1 MLMSSVTLAQKITVK
16 QSQIPGWQ
24 KEWKQVD
31 SLSDIGL
38 PKSAMVVVDRI
49 YSASKSGKDLPQ
61 FIKAV
66 IYKIKL
72 NSYFRQD
79 FLEGTIGDLEK
90 EIKLSGEPSKQILQS
105 ILAEVYN
112 KYYQNNRYRF
122 QDRTRI
128 AGVKADSLPSWDEN
142 TITSVIYQNYL
153 ASLQNEK
160 LLKSISILDYKAIIE
175 VPESGFNDKK
185 SPRADFEKAMVL
197 RPALYDF
204 LAHRALDF
212 FTSTSGPA
220 HISAFGF
227 HMDNPAFFSPTD
239 EFTRISLPVSDSLSQ
254 DLQAVKFFQ
263 KIVSFHQNDKNPEA
277 LIDAE
282 LARFAFVKDKA
293 VTANNDSLYLDALKK
308 LENRF
313 KDSPCSAGISFA
325 IAKFYQEQGS
335 SREKDSR
342 YKYDL
347 KQALEICASS
357 IKRFPASD
365 GAKNCSILADEI
377 RNREVEIKNEAVVS
391 PGNPSLALISYKN
404 LVKVNLRLIKV
415 DQVIWETKK
424 EKQREELTSY
434 LASLKPFKTWGQALP
449 DFGDFRNHSLEIM
462 LEGCNPGI
470 YVILACSDS
479 SFSNSAKLLTHSDF
493 TVSSINYISR
503 RNKNGRISLYIFNRY
518 NGLAIPGI
526 IVETWEKNYNYRSR
540 DWETRKTGTLISDSS
555 GFATIPAPVSGAK
568 INNLYCKL
576 IYAEDV
582 LVTSN
587 FYQYPVT
594 PVNERAVKQTAF
606 FTDRAIYRPGQ
617 TVYFKGLLMEK
628 KGEQTRLLC
637 GEATTVILTDVN
649 SRRISEQ
656 VFKTNEFGSFNG
668 SFIAPSDVLPGGM
681 RIYNESGSISF
692 SVEQYKRPT
701 FELSFDPL
709 EGNYKLNETLAV
721 KGKAMAYAGNAI
733 SQATVKYRVVRRAR
747 FPWWQRWYIPF
758 PSSPEV
764 EIANG
769 KAKTAEDGS
778 FSFSFTALPDLSIPR
793 SSLPVFD
800 FSIKADVTDMNGE
813 TQSLEQAVSVGYKS
827 LLLSVNVPAKLNL
840 QNDSLVKFRACN
852 LNGRSTPVKLSVSM
866 YKLRIPSRAFLKRSW
881 EIPDT
886 CLIAEHTFHES
897 FPGFSYGNEG
907 DTSTWK
913 PSWEIVNTVLN
924 LASDSVINIRQY
936 SENAGGPHHIGPGV
950 YQINMSAD
958 DPFGEK
964 VSLKRFFTVYDPAS
978 AELPGTPANWFVPLK
993 TSAKP
998 GETASFLIGS
1008 GEKNVNVMYEIFA
1021 GDSLVSRKWIKLGS
1035 NQMRIDIPVTEN
1047 YRGNFFVNFVFSKF
1061 NRTFQN
1067 SQLVKVPFPDN
1078 KLNIA
1083 IESFRSKILPGQK
1096 EQWKIRIST
1105 ADKKPAVAEFLASM
1119 YDASLDAFR
1128 ANDFAFDIARRFF
1141 GANPWNTGGDYLT
1154 CSGSASGILAS
1165 GSYTEP
1171 QYPQLNWFGINYF
1184 VSGPYPMMLKAGR
1197 PNRGGLAGGKADM
1210 MVAQDVNPGET
1221 APPETE
1227 AVTAL
1232 EVVKEEKPAASPEKP
1247 DFQLRRDFRET
1258 AFFYPCLVTDSTG
1271 EISLGFTAPDALTRW
1286 KFQGFAHT
1294 HQLEYNLLEKE
1305 LVTQKDLMVM
1315 PNAPRFVRQGDILVF
1330 SSRVV
1335 NLSDQELKAVVHIE
1349 LLNGLSMKPLDSLVE
1364 GAVKQEIVLPKGG
1377 SAAVSWNIRI
1387 PDDPS
1392 LSLLEYRIIAQSGTF
1407 SDGEEK
1413 LIPVLPNRIMVT
1425 ESLPLPVR
1433 DKGSFDFNFD
1443 KLRSSSAEKTIK
1455 NYRLTLE
1462 FASNPAWYA
1471 VQALPALNEK
1481 QYEDACSTF
1490 GAFYSNSIAAW
1501 IMGSDPK
1508 IKAVFESWKSLTP
1521 NALLSNLEKNS
1532 QLKSLLLQQTPWVAE
1547 AKTETG
1553 NRLKLGLYFDP
1564 DNLKMNLQKNLS
1576 RLQKLQTADGGF
1588 TWFEG
1593 MPESRFISQEIIG
1606 GLAHLEHLGVPVT
1619 GGDPQLKQMLVK
1631 GVQYMD
1637 EAFMKNYEDMKRFKA
1652 SQMKDNNLG
1661 TLEIQY
1667 LYARSYFLADEP
1679 IPVNLKEALGYFL
1692 QQSGQYWTKQDLS
1705 SQAMIALALDRFG
1718 KKDISSLIIKSLS
1731 ERALHSPELGMYWAQ
1746 AGGYY
1751 WQQAPVETQALLIEA
1766 YDEVAGDSKA
1776 VDEMK
1781 IWLLKQKQTQSWTSS
1796 RATAE
1801 ACYALLLRGTNLLS
1815 EDPKIIITLG
1825 KIKIDPSQHTDV
1837 TREAG
1842 TGYFSMSWS
1851 GNEITPDMGVVR
1863 VSKSGTG
1870 VAWGALY
1877 WQYFE
1882 NLDRI
1887 TSAQTSLKLEKKLF
1901 IEKNTPSGP
1910 VLELVKDKANLKTG
1924 DKLKVRIVLST
1935 DRALEFVHMGDQRA
1949 SAFEPM
1955 SATLSA
1961 YHYQDGLGYYQSTT
1975 DASTDFFFDYVPR
1988 GTYVFEYPLLVNAAG
2003 EYANGI
2009 TSIQCMYAPEFSAHS
2024 EGIRVIV
2031 TK

>member
-1 MLMSSVTLAQKITVK
+1 MLMSSTLAQKNTVK
-16 QSQIPGWQ
+16 QAQNPGWQ

-38 PKSAMVVVDRI
+38 PKSAMLVVDRI

-66 IYKIKL
+66 IYRIKL

-90 EIKLSGEPSKQILQS
+90 EIRQSGEPSRQILQS

-128 AGVKADSLPSWDEN
+128 ADVKIDSLPSWDAN
-142 TITSVIYQNYL
+142 TVTVVIYHNYL

-185 SPRADFEKAMVL
+185 SLVPDLEKAVIL
-197 RPALYDF
+197 RPSLFDF

-212 FTSTSGPA
+212 FTSTSGPPN
-220 HISAFGF
+220 ISAFGF
-227 HMDNPAFFSPTD
+227 HMNGPTFFAPAD
-239 EFTRISLPVSDSLSQ
+239 EFTRMSLSVSDSLSQ
-254 DLQAVKFFQ
+254 DLQALKIFQ
-263 KIVSFHQNDKNPEA
+263 KIVSFHQNDKNQEA
-277 LIDAE
+277 LVDAE

-293 VTANNDSLYLDALKK
+293 STANNDSLYLDALKK

-313 KDSPCSAGISFA
+313 KDSPVSAGILFA
-325 IAKFYQEQGS
+325 LARFYHEQGS
-335 SREKDSR
+335 SREKDPR
-342 YKYDL
+342 HKYDL
-347 KQALEICASS
+347 KQALEMCASAV
-357 IKRFPASD
+357 KRFPASD
-365 GAKNCSILADEI
+365 GAKNCSILAGEI
-377 RNREVEIKNEAVVS
+377 RNKDVEIKNEAVVS
-391 PGNPSLALISYKN
+391 PGNPSITLISFKN
-404 LVKVNLRLIKV
+404 LEKVYLRMIKV
-415 DQVIWETKK
+415 DRLAWEAKK
-424 EKQREELTSY
+424 EKLNREELTGF
-434 LASLKPFKTWGQALP
+434 LASLKPFRTWGQALP

-479 SFSNSAKLLTHSDF
+479 SFSNSAKLLTYSDF
-493 TVSSINYISR
+493 AVSSINYISR
-503 RNKNGRISLYIFNRY
+503 RNKNGSISLYVFSRD
-518 NGLAIPGI
+518 NGLAMPGI
-526 IVETWEKNYNYRSR
+526 TVETWEKNYNYRSR
-540 DWETRKTGTLISDSS
+540 DWETRKTGSLISDGS
-555 GFATIPAPVSGAK
+555 GFATIPAPVSGAR

-576 IYAEDV
+576 IHAEDV

-594 PVNERAVKQTAF
+594 PANDRAVKQTAF

-637 GEATTVILTDVN
+637 GEATTVVLTDVN

-668 SFIAPSDVLPGGM
+668 SFIAPADVLPGGM

-709 EGNYKLNETLAV
+709 ESNYKLNETLAV

-733 SQATVKYRVVRRAR
+733 SQATVTYRVVRRAR
-747 FPWWQRWYIPF
+747 FPWWERWYMPF

-778 FSFSFTALPDLSIPR
+778 FSFSFTALPDLSIPG
-793 SSLPVFD
+793 SSGPVFD

-827 LLLSVNVPAKLNL
+827 LLLSVNFPARLNI
-840 QNDSLVKFRACN
+840 QNDSLLKFRAAN

-866 YKLRIPSRAFLKRSW
+866 YKLNVPSRAFLKRSW
-881 EIPDT
+881 EMPDT
-886 CLIAEHTFHES
+886 CLIAEQAFHET
-897 FPGFSYGNEG
+897 FPGFSYGTEG
-907 DTSTWK
+907 DTLTWK

-936 SENAGGPHHIGPGV
+936 SENAGDPHHIEPGV
-950 YQINMSAD
+950 YQVNMSAD

-964 VSLKRFFTVYDPAS
+964 VSLKRLFTVYDPAS
-978 AELPGTPANWFVPLK
+978 EELPGNPANWFVPLK

-998 GETASFLIGS
+998 GETAGFLIGS

-1021 GDSLVSRKWIKLGS
+1021 GDSLVSRKWINLGKT
-1035 NQMRIDIPVTEN
+1035 QMRINIPVTES

-1067 SQLVKVPFPDN
+1067 SQLVKVPYADN

-1096 EQWKIRIST
+1096 EQWKIRIGT
-1105 ADKKPAVAEFLASM
+1105 ADKKPAAAEFLASM

-1128 ANDFAFDIARRFF
+1128 ANTFAFDIARRFF
-1141 GANPWNTGGDYLT
+1141 GSNPWNTGGDYMT
-1154 CSGSASGILAS
+1154 RSGSASGTLAAV
-1165 GSYTEP
+1165 SYTEP
-1171 QYPQLNWFGINYF
+1171 QYPQLNWFGMNYF
-1184 VSGPYPMMLKAGR
+1184 GSGPYLMMLKAGR
-1197 PNRGGLAGGKADM
+1197 PARGGATGEKADM
-1210 MVAQDVNPGET
+1210 LVAPNVNPSET

-1227 AVTAL
+1227 AGIAP
-1232 EVVKEEKPAASPEKP
+1232 EAVKDEKPAASTEKP
-1247 DFQLRRDFRET
+1247 VFQLRRDFRET
-1258 AFFYPCLVTDSTG
+1258 AFFYPCLVTDSAG
-1271 EISLGFTAPDALTRW
+1271 EISLVFTAPDALTRW

-1294 HQLEYNLLEKE
+1294 RQLEYNLLEKE
-1305 LVTQKDLMVM
+1305 LITQKDLMVM
-1315 PNAPRFVRQGDILVF
+1315 PNAPRFVRQGDLLVF

-1335 NLSDQELKAVVHIE
+1335 NLSDRELKAIVHIE
-1349 LLNGLSMKPLDSLVE
+1349 LFNGLSIQALDSLVA
-1364 GAVKQEIVLPKGG
+1364 GTVNQEIVLPKGG

-1392 LSLLEYRIIAQSGTF
+1392 LSLLGYRIIAQSGSF

-1413 LIPVLPNRIMVT
+1413 LIPVLPNRMMVT
-1425 ESLPLPVR
+1425 ESLPLPLR
-1433 DKGSFDFNFD
+1433 DKGTFDFSFD

-1455 NYRLTLE
+1455 NFRLTLE

-1481 QYEDACSTF
+1481 QYEDAFSTF

-1508 IKAVFESWKSLTP
+1508 IKTVFESWKNLTP
-1521 NALLSNLEKNS
+1521 DALLSNLEKNS

-1547 AKTETG
+1547 AKTETD

-1576 RLQKLQTADGGF
+1576 RLQKLQTAGGGF

-1593 MPESRFISQEIIG
+1593 MPENRFISQEIIG
-1606 GLAHLEHLGVPVT
+1606 GLAHLEHLGVQVT

-1631 GVQYMD
+1631 GVLYMD
-1637 EAFMKNYEDMKRFKA
+1637 EAFRKNYEDMKKLRA

-1661 TLEIQY
+1661 ALEIQY
-1667 LYARSYFLADEP
+1667 LYARSYFLADNP
-1679 IPVNLKEALGYFL
+1679 IPVNLKEPLGYFL

-1705 SQAMIALALDRFG
+1705 SQAMIALALARFG
-1718 KKDISSLIIKSLS
+1718 KKDISSLIIRSLS

-1746 AGGYY
+1746 SGGYY
-1751 WQQAPVETQALLIEA
+1751 WQQATVETQALLIEA

-1801 ACYALLLRGTNLLS
+1801 ACYALLLRGSRLLS
-1815 EDPKIIITLG
+1815 EDPKIKINLG
-1825 KIKIDPSQHTDV
+1825 KVRIDPSRLADV

-1851 GNEITPDMGVVR
+1851 GNEITPEMGVVR
-1863 VSKSGTG
+1863 VSKSGAG

-1882 NLDRI
+1882 NIDRI

-1901 IEKNTPSGP
+1901 VEKNTPTGP
-1910 VLELVKDKANLKTG
+1910 VLELVKDNGSLKTG

-1935 DRALEFVHMGDQRA
+1935 DRDLEFVHMGDQRA

-1955 SATLSA
+1955 SSTLSA

-1988 GTYVFEYPLLVNAAG
+1988 GTYVFEYPLMVNAAG

-2009 TSIQCMYAPEFSAHS
+2009 TNIQCMYAPEFSAHS
-2024 EGIRVIV
+2024 EGIRVTV
-2031 TK
+2031 EK